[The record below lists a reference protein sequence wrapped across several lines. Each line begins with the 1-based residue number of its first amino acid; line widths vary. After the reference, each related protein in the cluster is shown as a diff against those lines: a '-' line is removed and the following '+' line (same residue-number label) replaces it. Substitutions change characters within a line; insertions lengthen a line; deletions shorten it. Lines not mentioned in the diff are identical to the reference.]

1 MSLARQA
8 ARRRRPAVGAG
19 LASGSAHTRLSATTD
34 VTTLPHE
41 ISTAPH
47 QTLCRHCSNRNGK
60 RGTLRAVGRKRSEVK
75 PKYSYLRTS
84 GGGLC
89 NGNACSASRA
99 GKGQGPLTDAS
110 VISVVDDD
118 DNMRRAIEN
127 LLQSLGYR
135 VHGFASAEAFLRS
148 PHADDTACLISDIA
162 MPAVNGLELQRRLND
177 QGHRAS
183 ILFITAYFDQS
194 TERRALNAGAI
205 CVLGKPFDSGDL
217 IECLA
222 EALKRYRDRTSQN

>member
-1 MSLARQA
+1 
-8 ARRRRPAVGAG
+8 
-19 LASGSAHTRLSATTD
+19 
-34 VTTLPHE
+34 
-41 ISTAPH
+41 
-47 QTLCRHCSNRNGK
+47 
-60 RGTLRAVGRKRSEVK
+60 
-75 PKYSYLRTS
+75 
-84 GGGLC
+84 
-89 NGNACSASRA
+89 
-99 GKGQGPLTDAS
+99 
-110 VISVVDDD
+110 
-118 DNMRRAIEN
+118 MRRAIEN

-148 PHADDTACLISDIA
+148 PYADDTACLISDIA
-162 MPAVNGLELQRRLND
+162 MPGVNGLELQRRLND

>member
-1 MSLARQA
+1 
-8 ARRRRPAVGAG
+8 
-19 LASGSAHTRLSATTD
+19 
-34 VTTLPHE
+34 
-41 ISTAPH
+41 
-47 QTLCRHCSNRNGK
+47 
-60 RGTLRAVGRKRSEVK
+60 
-75 PKYSYLRTS
+75 
-84 GGGLC
+84 
-89 NGNACSASRA
+89 
-99 GKGQGPLTDAS
+99 LTDAS

-148 PHADDTACLISDIA
+148 PYADDTACLISDIA
-162 MPAVNGLELQRRLND
+162 MPEMNGLELQRRLND

-205 CVLGKPFDSGDL
+205 CVLGKPFDSKDL

-222 EALKRYRDRTSQN
+222 EALKRYRERTSQN